1 MNTFIVIY
9 RLIFYIS
16 LTVAPKL
23 EKSVL
28 LVIII
33 AKGMQYVLNENSSG

>member
-9 RLIFYIS
+9 RLIIFIS
-16 LTVAPKL
+16 LTVAQKL
-23 EKSVL
+23 ENSVL

-33 AKGMQYVLNENSSG
+33 SKCMQYIVNEN